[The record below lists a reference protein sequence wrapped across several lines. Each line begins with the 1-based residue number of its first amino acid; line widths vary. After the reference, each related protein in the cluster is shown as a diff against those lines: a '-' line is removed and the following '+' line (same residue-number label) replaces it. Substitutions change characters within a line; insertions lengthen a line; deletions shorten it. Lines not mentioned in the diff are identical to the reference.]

1 MPLNYQYVWLVL
13 LQNPNMFF
21 SFFFLC
27 FLHIYTHEK
36 SNKRTEQNEERKAN
50 DNDLFSRHYL
60 CRCLTTTIQRTKNEN
75 EKKKRERER
84 ERERKGIRN
93 SVLQETEK
101 KRKQIF
107 NCMLLARVLFRN
119 SFRSLLK
126 EDMHTC
132 LYKR

>member
-75 EKKKRERER
+75 EKKKKRERER
-84 ERERKGIRN
+84 EK
-93 SVLQETEK
+93 VYETVSFK
-101 KRKQIF
+101 KPKK
-107 NCMLLARVLFRN
+107 
-119 SFRSLLK
+119 K
-126 EDMHTC
+126 ENKFSIVCCWLEFC
-132 LYKR
+132 LEIHFGHC

>member
-1 MPLNYQYVWLVL
+1 
-13 LQNPNMFF
+13 MFF

-75 EKKKRERER
+75 EKKKKERER
-84 ERERKGIRN
+84 EK
-93 SVLQETEK
+93 VYETVSFK
-101 KRKQIF
+101 KPKK
-107 NCMLLARVLFRN
+107 
-119 SFRSLLK
+119 K
-126 EDMHTC
+126 ENKFSIVCCWLEFC
-132 LYKR
+132 LEIHFGHC